1 MRQVLKLLK
10 AGLVLLLWPGP
21 QSCPGA
27 EAAGPS
33 GQARWW
39 KGNLHTHSF
48 WSDGDDYPEMIV
60 AWYKE
65 HGYEFL
71 ALSDHNRMQIGE
83 KWIPVLT
90 NGVSVAAFE
99 KYLRRFGTKWV
110 QRREENGHA
119 QVRLRTLEEFRGRF
133 EEPGRFLLISGEEI
147 SDSYN
152 ALPIHLNATNLRE
165 LIPPQHGTNAFDVIQ
180 NNVNAVLDQRRKTGQ
195 PMIPHINHPNF
206 VWALTAEDIMR
217 VQGERFLEIYN
228 GHPITWNYGD
238 TNHAGAER
246 IWDIVLTRRLAELR
260 TEPIWGTAVD
270 DAHNYH
276 EYRIGHSNP
285 GRGWLMVRAAELTPA
300 ALIAALEKGDFYSTS
315 GVRLREVR
323 RTPNQLCLE
332 IEAEN
337 GVTYTTQFI
346 GTRKGYDAT
355 SEPVMVEGQ
364 PLRAT
369 RRYSKDIGA
378 VLAEVTGPSPCYTLK
393 GDEIY
398 VRAKVISSKR
408 KENPMVAGDLES
420 AWVQPVMPRAK

>member
-1 MRQVLKLLK
+1 MRQVLKLLN

-71 ALSDHNRMQIGE
+71 ALSDHNRMQVGE

-99 KYLRRFGTKWV
+99 KYLRRFGTQWV
-110 QRREENGHA
+110 PRC
-119 QVRLRTLEEFRGRF
+119 L
-133 EEPGRFLLISGEEI
+133 LLIAGEKI
-147 SDSYN
+147 SDSYTP
-152 ALPIHLNATNLRE
+152 LPIHLNATNLRE

-260 TEPIWGTAVD
+260 MEPIWGTAVD

-315 GVRLREVR
+315 GVRLSEVR

-355 SEPVMVEGQ
+355 SEPVMAEGQ
-364 PLRAT
+364 P
-369 RRYSKDIGA
+369 
-378 VLAEVTGPSPCYTLK
+378 
-393 GDEIY
+393 
-398 VRAKVISSKR
+398 VRVPI
-408 KENPMVAGDLES
+408 NCV
-420 AWVQPVMPRAK
+420 V